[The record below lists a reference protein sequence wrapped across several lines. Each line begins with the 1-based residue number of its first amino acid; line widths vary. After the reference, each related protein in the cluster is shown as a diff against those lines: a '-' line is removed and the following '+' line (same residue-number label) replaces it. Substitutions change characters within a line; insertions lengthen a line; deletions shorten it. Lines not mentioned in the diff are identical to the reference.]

1 MSKSWAEVWA
11 DREIDPSKGSTL
23 SQLMAADGLD
33 TAFGTL
39 PEESWLAF
47 VRQVGSTLGITPNA
61 SVFEI
66 GCGAGA
72 FLYDFYRSGC
82 AVAGLDLSPS
92 LVAHGR
98 AAMPGADITRREA
111 SSFDALASHD
121 FVISCGVFMYFDSLD
136 YAHRVI
142 SRAVAG
148 ARIGV
153 AILDVPDRA
162 TEQEAIAAR
171 RAAVGPEIYDERYA
185 GLPHLFYERDW
196 VEAELRRAGA
206 RDVRVEDQAIAGYDN
221 SAFRFNAFAW
231 LDSAGTRTRLPR

>member
-1 MSKSWAEVWA
+1 MSRTWADVWA
-11 DREIDPSKGSTL
+11 DRKIDTSKGSTL

-47 VRQVGSTLGITPNA
+47 VRRVGSTLDVAHDA
-61 SVFEI
+61 SLFEI

-82 AVAGLDLSPS
+82 SVAGLDLSPS
-92 LVAHGR
+92 LVAHAQ
-98 AAMPGADITRREA
+98 AAMPGADITHREA
-111 SSFDALASHD
+111 SSFEAVANYD
-121 FVISCGVFMYFDSLD
+121 FVVSCGVFMYFDSLD
-136 YAHRVI
+136 YARRVI
-142 SRAVAG
+142 HQSVAG

-153 AILDVPDRA
+153 AILDIPDRA
-162 TEQEAIAAR
+162 TEQDAVAAR
-171 RAAVGPEIYDERYA
+171 RAAVGPEIYDERYS

-196 VEAELRRAGA
+196 VEAELRSAGA
-206 RDVRVEDQAIAGYDN
+206 HDIRIEGQSIAGYDN

-231 LDSAGTRTRLPR
+231 IDGAPSD